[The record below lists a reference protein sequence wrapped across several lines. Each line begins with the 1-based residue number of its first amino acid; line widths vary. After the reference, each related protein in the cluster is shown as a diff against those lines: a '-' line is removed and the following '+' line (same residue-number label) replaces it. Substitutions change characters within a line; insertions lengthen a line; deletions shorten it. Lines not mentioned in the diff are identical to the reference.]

1 MANNSLC
8 WETFFFFRQIV
19 SSAKVVIFTT
29 VTHSILLKD
38 TKCLSAADPA
48 AHLLNVRKNYLEKQV
63 WKLGILLPLLS
74 YVSSIF

>member
-1 MANNSLC
+1 M
-8 WETFFFFRQIV
+8 
-19 SSAKVVIFTT
+19 VIFTT